1 MSAALAPAIF
11 ATATAAVNTL
21 SKAMG
26 HDALTARGATAALL
40 QAPIVVVRSS
50 DIELLSSVSKQQ
62 GHGSSSSSSSR
73 DLGWH
78 KGSAAGVSAV
88 VEVPCK
94 HLDMMLT
101 SDSTG
106 VMAGVF
112 EAL

>member
-1 MSAALAPAIF
+1 
-11 ATATAAVNTL
+11 
-21 SKAMG
+21 MG
-26 HDALTARGATAALL
+26 HDALTARGAAAALL

-50 DIELLSSVSKQQ
+50 DIELMSSASKQQ
-62 GHGSSSSSSSR
+62 GDGSSSSSSSGR

-106 VMAGVF
+106 IMAGVF